1 MSHLD
6 TIYQYHRHQPEWND
20 TVKRPTTP
28 RAGALR
34 TGADFEAWIKLWRL
48 WHLLFWG
55 ELPAEFAQDER
66 TQSRFLSLRTLDSS
80 FEQQRKSVVG

>member
-1 MSHLD
+1 M
-6 TIYQYHRHQPEWND
+6 
-20 TVKRPTTP
+20 
-28 RAGALR
+28 
-34 TGADFEAWIKLWRL
+34 KLWQL

-66 TQSRFLSLRTLDSS
+66 TQSRFLSVRTLDSS